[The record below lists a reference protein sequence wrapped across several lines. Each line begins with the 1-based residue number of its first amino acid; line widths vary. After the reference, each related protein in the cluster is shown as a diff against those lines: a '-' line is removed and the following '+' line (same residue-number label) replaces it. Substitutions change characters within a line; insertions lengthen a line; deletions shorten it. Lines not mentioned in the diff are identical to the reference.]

1 MQTGYIV
8 VMLQKIP
15 GRNLASAIKH
25 AQSLLSRFPFSPR
38 VTSGDAI
45 LNVLE
50 LRQSVLPSGS
60 EVVGGVGFFFDED
73 LTVQL
78 RRLFYL
84 LSSAR
89 KANGRLPQLTFQL
102 AWLQSAPTV
111 TPQKKAWSVSNEGE
125 IGRRLEGDA
134 WGKEGDASSIIRR
147 PPLLL
152 NTDLPGLV
160 FANPADAFS
169 HALHPKTFKVVT
181 QREQNLRGE

>member
-1 MQTGYIV
+1 MQTGYRV
-8 VMLQKIP
+8 VMLQNVP
-15 GRNLASAIKH
+15 GRTLASAIKH
-25 AQSLLSRFPFSPR
+25 AQSLLSRFPFLPR

-50 LRQSVLPSGS
+50 LRQNVLPSGS
-60 EVVGGVGFFFDED
+60 RVFFDED

-111 TPQKKAWSVSNEGE
+111 TPQKKPGQSVTKGKLGAVWKEMLGE
-125 IGRRLEGDA
+125 KRATPPR
-134 WGKEGDASSIIRR
+134 SSDGLHFCLTRICQVSFLLTLRT
-147 PPLLL
+147 PPSP
-152 NTDLPGLV
+152 TP
-160 FANPADAFS
+160 FI
-169 HALHPKTFKVVT
+169 PK
-181 QREQNLRGE
+181 L

>member
-1 MQTGYIV
+1 MV
-8 VMLQKIP
+8 LLQKIP
-15 GRNLASAIKH
+15 GRTLESAIKH
-25 AQSLLSRFPFSPR
+25 ARSLLSRFPFPPR

-50 LRQSVLPSGS
+50 LRQNVLPSGS
-60 EVVGGVGFFFDED
+60 EVGGGGEGLGFFFDED

-152 NTDLPGLV
+152 NADLPGLV

-169 HALHPKTFKVVT
+169 HALHPKTFEVVA